1 MIRPQKNPR
10 IIIDIKTSVG
20 IISRA
25 TISLNF
31 MTRIH
36 MNNNKD
42 TTSMHRII
50 KENTT

>member
-42 TTSMHRII
+42 TSMHRII